1 MSAPTPP
8 GRTVASTPREE
19 ADRPGAVS
27 HGPDRSAAADGTRRR
42 ELGRSGG
49 RGTDASGAGPRVA
62 RPDVAGA
69 PDRRSRLADR
79 FGALFEAGLDRVG
92 LGHLAHRVGQ
102 LVRYGAVSIIAT
114 LTSMTVLG
122 ALVATATLTP
132 GWANVV
138 ATGVGT
144 VPSFEL
150 NRRWV
155 WGKTGRRSVRSEI
168 GPFCV
173 LSFAGLA
180 LSTALVSAAGN
191 WALGAQLPTAW
202 RTAVVLAAN
211 VVAFGSLWVLQFL
224 VLDRVLFSRRGP
236 GPRTDGSGASGSTTA
251 PDPRGR
257 AVAAAVALDGSPG
270 AVADSLGHRAVP
282 GGARAVPTTAPRS
295 SAPPG
300 RTPVAA

>member
-1 MSAPTPP
+1 M
-8 GRTVASTPREE
+8 
-19 ADRPGAVS
+19 
-27 HGPDRSAAADGTRRR
+27 
-42 ELGRSGG
+42 
-49 RGTDASGAGPRVA
+49 
-62 RPDVAGA
+62 
-69 PDRRSRLADR
+69 
-79 FGALFEAGLDRVG
+79 
-92 LGHLAHRVGQ
+92 
-102 LVRYGAVSIIAT
+102 SIIAT